1 MRKFDYLRVHNRL
14 VSSEVLP
21 LLGRLHELEGGVR
34 TLNRFQ
40 PDLFGGL
47 IESARL
53 RNTVTFSR
61 LSKLSVTETRISAHA
76 LDKEEP
82 VSPEELLAFTYCD
95 IVTNLNVLWAS
106 RDDGLAAESGD
117 QDDWIAQGF
126 LSFID
131 IPTIAVTKCTQTPW
145 SPFSVM
151 SLVMSASGDREK
163 DEMSYKERYKERDN
177 QTMIDEMVADFNR
190 VVKIKTVDPLL
201 PALCLE
207 MDYSFIQCQRRGIAR
222 NDHLLLLYLLN
233 RAGFSIGNFV
243 SLEEMFKERSDETEA
258 AYGRSTKAWMSGE
271 SDYTP
276 YVVFLLETLVSAYKS
291 LFASLPF
298 SESKRP
304 SRTDSILN
312 FIVENQTNV
321 SKKTIMSAL
330 PWISQKSVERSLQD
344 LQKQKKIV
352 MEGKGRTSTYK
363 ISEEL
368 LSALFAYGL
377 TENLKSNKLD
387 SLRNQFVHLSD
398 SDVKDHEE
406 E

>member
-1 MRKFDYLRVHNRL
+1 MRKFDYLRIHNKL
-14 VSSEVLP
+14 ISSEVLP

-40 PDLFGGL
+40 PDLFCGL
-47 IESARL
+47 VESARL

-61 LSKLSVTETRISAHA
+61 LSKLSVTETRIRAHA
-76 LDKEEP
+76 LDKKEP
-82 VSPEELLAFTYCD
+82 VNPEELLAFTYCD
-95 IVTNLNVLWAS
+95 IVTDLNVLWSS
-106 RDDGLAAESGD
+106 RNDGLAAEFEE

-131 IPTIAVTKCTQTPW
+131 IPTITVTRCTKTSW

-163 DEMSYKERYKERDN
+163 DEVSYKERYKERDN
-177 QTMIDEMVADFNR
+177 QAMVDEMIADFNR
-190 VVKIKTVDPLL
+190 IVKIETVDPLL

-207 MDYSFIQCQRRGIAR
+207 MDYSFIQCQRRGIAG

-233 RAGFSIGNFV
+233 RAGFSIGNFI
-243 SLEEMFKERSDETEA
+243 SLEEMFKERREETEA

-271 SDYTP
+271 GDYTP
-276 YVVFLLETLVSAYKS
+276 YVVFLLETLVSAYKA

-321 SKKTIMSAL
+321 SKKAIMSAL

-344 LQKQKKIV
+344 LQKQNKIV

-368 LSALFAYGL
+368 LNALFAYKL
-377 TENLKSNKLD
+377 TAEMNPNELNN
-387 SLRNQFVHLSD
+387 LRNQLVHRPD
-398 SDVKDHEE
+398 PDVKDREE
-406 E
+406 K